1 LPLPDFESGASA
13 ISPHRQPLILKY
25 FLLLLQSLIFKVQ
38 KNYSRKKTE

>member
-1 LPLPDFESGASA
+1 
-13 ISPHRQPLILKY
+13 LILKY